1 MCIYVLED
9 SSKIDF
15 AFFGVVF
22 HFLEIL
28 EGCNNFWKYK
38 QK

>member
-1 MCIYVLED
+1 LKFEFV
-9 SSKIDF
+9 
-15 AFFGVVF
+15 FFGVVF

-28 EGCNNFWKYK
+28 EDCNNFWKSK